1 MRTEGVIVESL
12 PGQATTLNAY
22 SQELQEQAVRERKLN
37 NDLRMIAIEKNKL
50 GIRLINDKD
59 EEAAKIFE
67 KVFPCCKPS
76 IFLLWPPKE
85 NKNSDEK
92 TEPGVP

>member
-12 PGQATTLNAY
+12 LGQATALDAY

-37 NDLRMIAIEKNKL
+37 NDLRMIDIEKNKL

-59 EEAAKIFE
+59 GEAAKIFE
-67 KVFPCCKPS
+67 KVFPC
-76 IFLLWPPKE
+76 
-85 NKNSDEK
+85 
-92 TEPGVP
+92 